1 MSATGIAS
9 SVLLASTT
17 SSRGHALGGDI
28 VGWGALQLKVS
39 TPCLLERESDEEE
52 RRRERKKS
60 VVCLDR
66 HLRSG
71 KKSKT
76 FWLHPHTPTSTN
88 PRERER
94 EKQHHAAAPP
104 RRVPLPRRA
113 RPLRRGLTLPC
124 PGSRDDERPRHHSGG
139 ALRRGLRRSRQ
150 RRRRRR
156 ERRRP
161 RGPAPLLLFV
171 RAAVGQRLRL
181 RLLCHRERRVL
192 PVREGGLGGG
202 EGQQTGAG
210 DGGRLR

>member
-1 MSATGIAS
+1 LG
-9 SVLLASTT
+9 SVAAEGVHSLSPRT
-17 SSRGHALGGDI
+17 R
-28 VGWGALQLKVS
+28 
-39 TPCLLERESDEEE
+39 E
-52 RRRERKKS
+52 RRRRAEERKKKS

-71 KKSKT
+71 KNQKP
-76 FWLHPHTPTSTN
+76 FGSTLTLQ
-88 PRERER
+88 PRQTRERER
-94 EKQHHAAAPP
+94 EKKQHHAAAPP

-124 PGSRDDERPRHHSGG
+124 PGSRDDEQPRHHSGG